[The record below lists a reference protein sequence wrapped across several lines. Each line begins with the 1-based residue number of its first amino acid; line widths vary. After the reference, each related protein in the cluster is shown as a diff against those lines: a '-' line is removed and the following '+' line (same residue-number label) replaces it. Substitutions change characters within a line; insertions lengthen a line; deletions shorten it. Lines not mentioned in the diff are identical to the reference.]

1 MLRLFLSI
9 PKSSVS
15 AVSKKMSQQED
26 EDHDQATVGDDG
38 MFVLCS
44 VVVCVCVDELVLCCC
59 VGNGLLLLQSFLKSV
74 TQMFARNSTSITN
87 YTTAT
92 TAQHTNTYFFLTH
105 KKVQRFKSSPDFAI
119 FCCSLLFLYG
129 DDFYRVFDYLR
140 FGVDLFCFCSKLR
153 R

>member
-44 VVVCVCVDELVLCCC
+44 VVVCVCSDELVLCCC

-74 TQMFARNSTSITN
+74 TQMFARNSTSITI
-87 YTTAT
+87 
-92 TAQHTNTYFFLTH
+92 AQQLQLHNTY
-105 KKVQRFKSSPDFAI
+105 
-119 FCCSLLFLYG
+119 LFL
-129 DDFYRVFDYLR
+129 F
-140 FGVDLFCFCSKLR
+140 
-153 R
+153 